1 MSNSH
6 PQQPLGLEWGEL
18 KRGLWK
24 FFNAKLVSLPQ
35 VATGL
40 QQCFRVQLRA
50 RGYCLGVIITG

>member
-18 KRGLWK
+18 KRGLEKLLNTW
-24 FFNAKLVSLPQ
+24 LVSLPQ

-40 QQCFRVQLRA
+40 QECFRVQLRA
-50 RGYCLGVIITG
+50 RGYYLGGIITG